1 MFKAIREI
9 HQEFDRQGLKHK
21 VEQKGDHW
29 VLLSGMTGDG
39 DTYIF
44 LYIKTDDTGND
55 VAIRT
60 LPLGKVPRRNYDK
73 VYELMNS
80 FQQEYRF
87 AKFVLDKD
95 GDVMAQYDFSVAQ
108 PNLGE
113 AAVEMMRRL
122 TNILDSCMPKL
133 KPYLQ

>member
-9 HQEFDRQGLKHK
+9 HQTFDKKGLKHK

-29 VLLSGMTGDG
+29 VLLSGMSGDG
-39 DTYIF
+39 DTYIYLF
-44 LYIKTDDTGND
+44 IKTDDSGND
-55 VAIRT
+55 VAVRS
-60 LPLGKVPRRNYDK
+60 LPLGKVSRSNTGR
-73 VYELMNS
+73 VLELLNS

-95 GDVMAQYDFSVAQ
+95 NDVMVQYDFSVAQ

-113 AAVEMMRRL
+113 AAAEIMLRL
-122 TNILDSCMPKL
+122 TRILDNCVPKL